1 MNQYNDVQIISN
13 FFLAFNKLQ
22 VVPTI
27 DKSQIHDYIF
37 RVQDIE
43 FGIDLIKLAH
53 SSLKKAY
60 SSDAQNFYIT
70 SMSDAL
76 RILFNKNKK
85 PVWASITMKPIYE
98 LDKVKINEVARKIY
112 DFITENIPHS
122 FQTFKIENESAKITS
137 LPINVLAIRI
147 DNSPYIFHN
156 QIYIDYKQ
164 LEVYDLTEEL
174 DNLVKSKELKLKNKS
189 GNPEN
194 SLLLIIAENI
204 NGECKS
210 FLDNYGSNFTH
221 KSSYNWVYLVDA
233 YSNIYYKLNTQ
244 I

>member
-22 VVPTI
+22 VVPII
-27 DKSQIHDYIF
+27 DGSQINDYIF
-37 RVQDIE
+37 RVRDIE
-43 FGIDLIKLAH
+43 FGIDLIKLSH

-70 SMSDAL
+70 SMSDVL
-76 RILFNKNKK
+76 KTFFNENKK
-85 PVWASITMKPIYE
+85 PVWVSITMKPVYE
-98 LDKVKINEVARKIY
+98 LDKVKINEVARTIC
-112 DFITENIPHS
+112 DFITKNIPDSFHS
-122 FQTFKIENESAKITS
+122 FKFENEPAKDTG

-156 QIYIDYKQ
+156 QINIDYKQ
-164 LEVYDLTEEL
+164 LEAYDLTEEL
-174 DNLVKSKELKLKNKS
+174 DNLIKSKELNLKNKS

-204 NGECKS
+204 NGEFKTLLDKS
-210 FLDNYGSNFTH
+210 TSKFFH
-221 KSSYNWVYLVDA
+221 KSSYNWVYLVDT
-233 YSNIYYKLNTQ
+233 YSNIYYKLNTR

>member
-22 VVPTI
+22 VVPII
-27 DKSQIHDYIF
+27 DSSQIHDYIF
-37 RVQDIE
+37 RVRDIE

-53 SSLKKAY
+53 TKLKKAY
-60 SSDAQNFYIT
+60 LINAQNFYIT
-70 SMSDAL
+70 SMSDVL
-76 RILFNKNKK
+76 KTFFNENKK
-85 PVWASITMKPIYE
+85 PVWVSITMKPVYE
-98 LDKVKINEVARKIY
+98 LDKVKINEVARTIC
-112 DFITENIPHS
+112 DFITKNIPDS
-122 FQTFKIENESAKITS
+122 FQSFKFENESAKNTG

-156 QIYIDYKQ
+156 QINIDYKQ
-164 LEVYDLTEEL
+164 LEAYDLSEEL
-174 DNLVKSKELKLKNKS
+174 DNLIKSKELNLKNKS

-204 NGECKS
+204 NGEFKTLLDKS
-210 FLDNYGSNFTH
+210 TSKFIH
-221 KSSYNWVYLVDA
+221 KSSYNWVYLVDT
-233 YSNIYYKLNTQ
+233 YSNIYYKLNTR